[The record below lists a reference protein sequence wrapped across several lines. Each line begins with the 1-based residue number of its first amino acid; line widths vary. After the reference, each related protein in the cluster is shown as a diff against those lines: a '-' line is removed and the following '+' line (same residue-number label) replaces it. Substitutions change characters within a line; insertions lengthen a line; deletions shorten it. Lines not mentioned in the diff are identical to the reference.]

1 MVHIWKSYVIKYKIS
16 FNTYGEL
23 KNLNVIGAVFLWD
36 EDFTFNFIISNV
48 YKIQDSD
55 ELLKYF
61 QIVNKANDY
70 ANIGNFGVFDN
81 KKIVYKSST
90 ECEKGYR
97 DLTEELI
104 KKHISAFSDNV
115 LYLFNL
121 IHESEEE
128 KNG

>member
-1 MVHIWKSYVIKYKIS
+1 M
-16 FNTYGEL
+16 
-23 KNLNVIGAVFLWD
+23 IGAVFLWD

-90 ECEKGYR
+90 ECEKDYT

-104 KKHISAFSDNV
+104 KKHILAFSDNI
-115 LYLFNL
+115 LYLFSL
-121 IHESEEE
+121 INESEE
-128 KNG
+128 KNNG